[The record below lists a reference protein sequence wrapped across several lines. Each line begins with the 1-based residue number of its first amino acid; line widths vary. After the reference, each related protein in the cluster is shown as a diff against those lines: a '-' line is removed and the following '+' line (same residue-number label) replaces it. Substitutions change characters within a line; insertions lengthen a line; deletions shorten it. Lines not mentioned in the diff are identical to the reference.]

1 MEQELPSEC
10 PVISGNRVDRS
21 LVFFCVVLCTPLCTL
36 LSVYFWS
43 LYGLSFFDLR
53 LHITPFVSSNCSCS
67 FDNVYL
73 VIVLW
78 VVLRL
83 MTYLTVLLM

>member
-21 LVFFCVVLCTPLCTL
+21 LVFCVLLCTPLCVL
-36 LSVYFWS
+36 LSVYFWP
-43 LYGLSFFDLR
+43 LYGQSFFDLR

-83 MTYLTVLLM
+83 MTSLTVLMM